1 MNTFILEIIT
11 PDGIIL
17 NEEVDEVILP
27 TPEGQ
32 ITILP
37 HHIPLYAKLSEGE
50 VHIKIK
56 GKETLYALLGGILDV
71 SKNKASI
78 LSDYA
83 VHADNIQIA
92 RAEEAKKRAEDAIA
106 NKEAVQDFTFE
117 NKELRKSI
125 LEIKVGQKMRK
136 HVQSQPR
143 QNI

>member
-1 MNTFILEIIT
+1 MNTFTLEIIT

-50 VHIKIK
+50 VYIKKTGRADI
-56 GKETLYALLGGILDV
+56 LYALLGGIVDV
-71 SKNKASI
+71 GKGKVSI

-106 NKEAVQDFTFE
+106 DKEAVQDFTFE

-125 LEIKVGQKMRK
+125 LELKVGQKMRK
-136 HVQSQPR
+136 HAQTQPR
-143 QNI
+143 

>member
-1 MNTFILEIIT
+1 MNTFTLEIIT

-17 NEEVDEVILP
+17 SEEAEEVILP
-27 TPEGQ
+27 TTNGQ

-37 HHIPLYAKLSEGE
+37 HHIPLYAKLGEGE
-50 VHIKIK
+50 VQIKIK
-56 GKETLYALLGGILDV
+56 GKEILYALLGGILDV
-71 SKNKASI
+71 SKNKVSI

-92 RAEEAKKRAEDAIA
+92 RAEDAKKRAEEAIA

-125 LEIKVGQKMRK
+125 LELKVAQKMRK
-136 HVQSQPR
+136 HSQIQPR
-143 QNI
+143 